1 MSNDIEVIFH
11 FCYGDS
17 NHKHVGTRRRIATG
31 ERHFGTSSV
40 ATECGFR
47 PAYPA
52 TIPELLLIRAEIP
65 G

>member
-31 ERHFGTSSV
+31 ERHFGT
-40 ATECGFR
+40 TECGFR

-52 TIPELLLIRAEIP
+52 TSRELLLIHAEIP